1 MFILLIHFEISTTMS
16 LIYVRIGIKEFV
28 AFFSSDF
35 SIFSSFVNSKK
46 IVISPTGPID
56 LFFLTYYYTT
66 N

>member
-1 MFILLIHFEISTTMS
+1 MS